1 MCVETSTVF
10 LRWYSGFPQ
19 SSQRRPGTFL
29 DYVLTFC
36 ASHFLAVPR
45 TRTGAGSASTLMLAK
60 LFAVPWYA
68 SLLFMSC
75 LNLQCKLKSTQFYIT
90 IITVKCLIYVNGWIS
105 FFLLKCRYFKQT
117 VSVSVQINISLKTF
131 EIRFDIWNDPNK
143 Y

>member
-36 ASHFLAVPR
+36 APHFLAVPR

-90 IITVKCLIYVNGWIS
+90 IITVKCLCKWMNMVCFYSSVDIS
-105 FFLLKCRYFKQT
+105 NRQ
-117 VSVSVQINISLKTF
+117 SVQINISLNTF

>member
-36 ASHFLAVPR
+36 APHFLAVPR

-90 IITVKCLIYVNGWIS
+90 IITVKCLCKWMNMVCFYSSVDIS
-105 FFLLKCRYFKQT
+105 NRQ
-117 VSVSVQINISLKTF
+117 SVQINISFKTF

>member
-36 ASHFLAVPR
+36 APHFLAVPR
-45 TRTGAGSASTLMLAK
+45 TRTGAGSASTLTLMLAK

-90 IITVKCLIYVNGWIS
+90 IITVKCLCKWMNMVCFYSSVDIS
-105 FFLLKCRYFKQT
+105 NRQ
-117 VSVSVQINISLKTF
+117 SVQINISLKTF